1 MDISYL
7 LFLQTARE
15 AVGGIFDG
23 FMLWWTSL
31 GESAVT
37 FALMAGVY
45 WCLDKRIGQ
54 YMGMNVAL
62 ACTANQF
69 LKPLFHVERPW
80 VRDERIRP
88 VEAALP
94 GAGGYSFPSGHTARA
109 VATWGAMG
117 SGTWK
122 EKRTRGISLLCWI
135 VTAGI
140 LFSRNYLGVH
150 TPQDVA
156 VSLLLGLI
164 ILWITGKA
172 ISLSERKPEFTL
184 WISGAGCILCFLP
197 MLRVG
202 CLSNAGAGFG
212 FFLGWL
218 LEQKMIRFEIKGTV
232 CSKLLKFGIGV
243 SLLFIIMKVTSP
255 VLGLFMESKYAGFFA
270 SFLLVF
276 YIMAGYPFLWTSG
289 EKYVAAQGGRKLVT
303 IVSGICLAMAAGVI
317 VLAAWKVRTDRNREM
332 ELQAQETNT
341 AGQEVESAQMA
352 EVVTQP
358 DQSQK
363 AVRESSAQTESPVIS
378 QGQLNAAQ
386 QEEGLQIIAHRGY
399 SGQFPE
405 NTMAAFAGALDIGA
419 DYIELD
425 VQMTRDGQIVV
436 CHDDNL
442 QRVAGV
448 DGRIGDYTQEE
459 LSAFDVGS
467 WFSPGFSQERIPLL
481 SQVLELLQDSDMKVY
496 LELKD
501 IGETE
506 GFEKTVVDIVKQSG
520 MENRCVFASFRY
532 EYLAHIKEID
542 GNLPVLYNTTSGK
555 TTLVEEFPAEYY
567 GVFVE
572 AVTADTVR
580 KIHES
585 GRRIFVWTVN
595 TPEQMDNVRRMGA
608 DGIVTNDPGLAG
620 VIVHPEYEY
629 LVHNFETSVTMPG
642 LYEPDREDRLD
653 DYVVQGLTKAGSLIA
668 ISAYSYSGERNSI
681 LYVINKD
688 GALQKIVDLG
698 FQAHTGGVAYDEDHD
713 LLWITGASGHVYA
726 LSWSA
731 ILSDTYQGEILV
743 DFDAGLVNHSGAHVA
758 SFLNLYGGELFV
770 GSYVDGSE
778 GVLKRYDI
786 SDPGNVKEL
795 SAAAIPQRIQGI
807 TFKEDGDGGRTMVLS
822 QSYQIEDSHLLYFAW
837 REEESAYLEP
847 EETHVLPEGAEQIQ
861 MTAEGMY
868 LLFESAARPYRATA
882 RIPNDQIY
890 LVRG

>member
-7 LFLQTARE
+7 LSLQTVRE
-15 AVGGIFDG
+15 AVGGIFDS

-109 VATWGAMG
+109 VATWGAVG

-156 VSLLLGLI
+156 ASLLLGLI

-172 ISLSERKPEFTL
+172 SSLSERKPEFTL
-184 WISGAGCILCFLP
+184 WISCAGCILCFLP

-218 LEQKMIRFEIKGTV
+218 LEQKMICFEIKGTA
-232 CSKLLKFGIGV
+232 CSKLFKFGIGV

-255 VLGLFMESKYAGFFA
+255 MLGLFMESKYAGFFA

-276 YIMAGYPFLWTSG
+276 YIMAVYPFLWTLG
-289 EKYVAAQGGRKLVT
+289 EKYAAIRDGRKKFVT
-303 IVSGICLAMAAGVI
+303 AVSGICLVMAAGV
-317 VLAAWKVRTDRNREM
+317 VALAAWKVRFDRNREM
-332 ELQAQETNT
+332 ELQVQEAAQ
-341 AGQEVESAQMA
+341 A
-352 EVVTQP
+352 EQA
-358 DQSQK
+358 
-363 AVRESSAQTESPVIS
+363 AVQTEQGTMQADQDASVISEELLRS
-378 QGQLNAAQ
+378 QGQ
-386 QEEGLQIIAHRGY
+386 EEELQIIAHRGY

-405 NTMAAFAGALDIGA
+405 NTMSAFAGALDIGA
-419 DYIELD
+419 DYVELD
-425 VQMTRDGQIVV
+425 VQMTKDGQIVV

-481 SQVLELLQDSDMKVY
+481 SQVLELLLDSDMKVY

-506 GFEKTVVDIVKQSG
+506 GFEEAVVDIVKQSG
-520 MENRCVFASFRY
+520 MEKRCVFASFRY

-580 KIHES
+580 TIHES
-585 GRRIFVWTVN
+585 GRRVFVWTVN

-629 LVHNFETSVTMPG
+629 LVRNFETSVTMPG
-642 LYEPDREDRLD
+642 LYEPGREDRLD
-653 DYVVQGLTKAGSLIA
+653 DYVVQGLTKAGSLIV
-668 ISAYSYSGERNSI
+668 ISAYSYSGELNSI

-731 ILSDTYQGEILV
+731 ILSGTYQGEILV

-786 SDPGNVKEL
+786 SNPGNVKEL
-795 SAAAIPQRIQGI
+795 SAAAIPQRIQGV
-807 TFKEDGDGGRTMVLS
+807 TFKEDGEGGRTMLLS
-822 QSYQIEDSHLLYFAW
+822 QSYQTEDSYLLYFAW

-847 EETHVLPEGAEQIQ
+847 DETYVLPEGAEQIQ

-890 LVRG
+890 LVRE

>member
-7 LFLQTARE
+7 LSLQTVRE
-15 AVGGIFDG
+15 AVGGIFDS

-109 VATWGAMG
+109 VATWGAVG

-156 VSLLLGLI
+156 ASLLLGLI

-218 LEQKMIRFEIKGTV
+218 LEQKMIRFEIKGTA
-232 CSKLLKFGIGV
+232 CSKLFKFGIGV

-255 VLGLFMESKYAGFFA
+255 MLGLFMESKYAGFFA

-276 YIMAGYPFLWTSG
+276 YIMAVYPFLWTLG
-289 EKYVAAQGGRKLVT
+289 EKYAAIRDGRKKFVT
-303 IVSGICLAMAAGVI
+303 AVSGICLVMAAGV
-317 VLAAWKVRTDRNREM
+317 VALAAWKVRFDRNREM
-332 ELQAQETNT
+332 ELQVQEAAQ
-341 AGQEVESAQMA
+341 A
-352 EVVTQP
+352 EQA
-358 DQSQK
+358 
-363 AVRESSAQTESPVIS
+363 AVQTEQGTMQADQDASVISEELLRS
-378 QGQLNAAQ
+378 QGQ
-386 QEEGLQIIAHRGY
+386 EEELQIIAHRGY

-405 NTMAAFAGALDIGA
+405 NTMSAFAGALDIGA
-419 DYIELD
+419 DYVELD
-425 VQMTRDGQIVV
+425 VQMTKDGQIVV

-481 SQVLELLQDSDMKVY
+481 SQVLELLLDSDMKVY

-506 GFEKTVVDIVKQSG
+506 GFEEAVVDIVKQSG
-520 MENRCVFASFRY
+520 MEKRCVFASFRY

-580 KIHES
+580 TIHES
-585 GRRIFVWTVN
+585 GRRVFVWTVN

-629 LVHNFETSVTMPG
+629 LVRNFETSVTMPG
-642 LYEPDREDRLD
+642 LYEPGREDRLD
-653 DYVVQGLTKAGSLIA
+653 DYVVQGLTKAGSLIV
-668 ISAYSYSGERNSI
+668 ISAYSYSGELNSI

-743 DFDAGLVNHSGAHVA
+743 DFDAGLVNHNGAHVA

-795 SAAAIPQRIQGI
+795 SAVAIPQRIQGV
-807 TFKEDGDGGRTMVLS
+807 TFKEDKDAGRTMVLS
-822 QSYQIEDSHLLYFAW
+822 QSYQTEDSYLLYFAW

-847 EETHVLPEGAEQIQ
+847 DETYVLPEGAEQIQ

-890 LVRG
+890 LVRE

>member
-15 AVGGIFDG
+15 AVGGIFDS

-109 VATWGAMG
+109 VATWGAVG

-156 VSLLLGLI
+156 ASLLLGLI

-184 WISGAGCILCFLP
+184 WISCAGCILCFLP

-218 LEQKMIRFEIKGTV
+218 LEQKMICFEIKGTA
-232 CSKLLKFGIGV
+232 CSKLFKFGIGV

-276 YIMAGYPFLWTSG
+276 YIMAVYPFLWTLG
-289 EKYVAAQGGRKLVT
+289 EKYAAIRDGRKKFVT
-303 IVSGICLAMAAGVI
+303 AVSGICLVMAAGV
-317 VLAAWKVRTDRNREM
+317 VALAAWKVRFDRNREM
-332 ELQAQETNT
+332 ELQVQEAAQ
-341 AGQEVESAQMA
+341 A
-352 EVVTQP
+352 EQA
-358 DQSQK
+358 
-363 AVRESSAQTESPVIS
+363 AVQTEQGTMQADQDASVISEELLRS
-378 QGQLNAAQ
+378 QGQ
-386 QEEGLQIIAHRGY
+386 EEELQIIAHRGY

-405 NTMAAFAGALDIGA
+405 NTMSAFAGALDIGA
-419 DYIELD
+419 DYVELD
-425 VQMTRDGQIVV
+425 VQMTKDGQIVV

-467 WFSPGFSQERIPLL
+467 WLSPGFSQERIPLL
-481 SQVLELLQDSDMKVY
+481 SQVLELLLDSDMKVY

-506 GFEKTVVDIVKQSG
+506 GFEEAVVDIVKQSG
-520 MENRCVFASFRY
+520 MEKRCVFASFRY

-567 GVFVE
+567 GVSVE

-580 KIHES
+580 TIHES

-595 TPEQMDNVRRMGA
+595 TPEQIDNVRRMGA

-629 LVHNFETSVTMPG
+629 LVRNFEASVTMPG

-653 DYVVQGLTKAGSLIA
+653 DYVVQGLTKAGSLIVV
-668 ISAYSYSGERNSI
+668 SAYSYSSGQNSI

-807 TFKEDGDGGRTMVLS
+807 TFKEDKDAGRTMVLS
-822 QSYQIEDSHLLYFAW
+822 QSYQTEDSHLLYFAW
-837 REEESAYLEP
+837 SEEESAYLEP
-847 EETHVLPEGAEQIQ
+847 DETYVLPEGAEQIQ

-882 RIPNDQIY
+882 QIPNDQIY